1 MAESEHHG
9 DIAGEAGE
17 TFRHAA
23 GSLTKGRDS
32 LVFATVLIVLLSS
45 AFMVAVTYMSWQAL
59 IERETSERI
68 SSEQIAFFLQ
78 NMKRPTRKMQAVG
91 IGGVLGIILATVLV
105 KNVPALEGLEAELGA
120 LITALFSW
128 VAGYLTRERAG

>member
-1 MAESEHHG
+1 M
-9 DIAGEAGE
+9 
-17 TFRHAA
+17 T
-23 GSLTKGRDS
+23 
-32 LVFATVLIVLLSS
+32 LVD
-45 AFMVAVTYMSWQAL
+45 
-59 IERETSERI
+59 
-68 SSEQIAFFLQ
+68 Q
-78 NMKRPTRKMQAVG
+78 NTKRPTRKMQAVG